1 MSAARVCAC
10 GCGGSLE
17 GRRANAVYFD
27 GRCRVRA
34 HRARKAHTLPRTWG
48 STDVTV
54 TEAPAR
60 LRGGRVNVADRRFAE
75 LQREIEALRNLL
87 EVTRTELA
95 ELRESEPPSTP
106 VGLAV
111 AARIA
116 GVSEDTLYRNA
127 ERYGGWKV
135 NPELPKSQWRFDPER
150 VRQARGAAASPS
162 IPPLGPRRRGRAGV
176 ALLPVQDRAA

>member
-1 MSAARVCAC
+1 MATPDHRY
-10 GCGGSLE
+10 GDLE
-17 GRRANAVYFD
+17 
-27 GRCRVRA
+27 
-34 HRARKAHTLPRTWG
+34 
-48 STDVTV
+48 
-54 TEAPAR
+54 
-60 LRGGRVNVADRRFAE
+60 RRFE
-75 LQREIEALRNLL
+75 NLQREFAALRTLL

-106 VGLAV
+106 VGLAE

-150 VRQARGAAASPS
+150 IRQARGVAASPS
-162 IPPLGPRRRGRAGV
+162 DSPSGPSRRGRAAV
-176 ALLPVQDRAA
+176 ELLPVKDRAA

>member
-1 MSAARVCAC
+1 VTAR
-10 GCGGSLE
+10 
-17 GRRANAVYFD
+17 D
-27 GRCRVRA
+27 
-34 HRARKAHTLPRTWG
+34 
-48 STDVTV
+48 
-54 TEAPAR
+54 
-60 LRGGRVNVADRRFAE
+60 DRRFE
-75 LQREIEALRNLL
+75 DLQREVSALRNLL

-106 VGLAV
+106 VGLAE

-150 VRQARGAAASPS
+150 VRQTRGSAAAPSISPS
-162 IPPLGPRRRGRAGV
+162 GPSRRGRTGV
-176 ALLPVQDRAA
+176 ELLPVKGRAA